1 MLKLPQRCARHGING
16 GFVDF
21 YGIAV
26 FGLGGNKKAI
36 LFLAA
41 RHIPAKTALTATLK
55 SRTRYT
61 VCILAHKHA
70 VAVLPR
76 VVWYRMPLLTQYPLG
91 AFILILRCMLYFAR
105 CKGNPYKV

>member
-26 FGLGGNKKAI
+26 FGFGGNKKAI

-70 VAVLPR
+70 VAVAAARGLVQDAAAHAVSP
-76 VVWYRMPLLTQYPLG
+76 WCIYIDFT
-91 AFILILRCMLYFAR
+91 LYALFR
-105 CKGNPYKV
+105 TLQR